1 MKKTLLSL
9 VLILAVLRILSAAPA
24 YRGPVTR
31 TQPDGSTIVTYIH
44 GDEFGHWVSDA
55 QGNELVQGEDGWWK
69 PAATEAAPAIQQ
81 RAALRRAAAN
91 ARRRSAPRRASNFG
105 SPRIPVILVGFK
117 DKAFSK
123 SADDF
128 DALLNLEGYTQN
140 GAVGSVSDYY
150 KENSLGA
157 FTPVFDVYGPVQLDT
172 TMAYYG
178 TNDYFGND
186 MRAEMALVHAVQKL
200 DDQIDF
206 TQYDNDR
213 DGQVDFIMFYYAG
226 FDEAQGANSKCIWS
240 HAWMLSE
247 SSYARDQAVYDGVQ
261 IENYFCTAELYG
273 TWGSTLCRIGTTC
286 HEFAHTL
293 GLPDF
298 YDTDNSSGGWGAN
311 TYDLDL
317 MSGGNYNADSSTPPY
332 FSAEELWEVGWL
344 SEIPVMDAAGPVTLG
359 PVNHPGATGYTARKL
374 LTSTQDEYFLF
385 EVRGRERWDAPIPE
399 GLLVYHVD
407 RSTRRIRGSTTA
419 ISTWD
424 ANTVNN
430 YSSHPCCYIVP
441 ASNPTSTAEY
451 NGSLSNLFFPRP
463 GQTSYLPT
471 DWNDAVTAWFLDG
484 ITYADGQA
492 SWVMKDARGI
502 SATGYNYIADPFE
515 GVHHAGESFPLTLVT
530 ATGDKAPAGPV
541 QWSVDGESVSEG
553 AVTLPAGHHEI
564 EATFTTEGGTTKKVL
579 LELDVQ

>member
-128 DALLNLEGYTQN
+128 DALLNQEGYTQN

-157 FTPVFDVYGPVQLDT
+157 FTPVFDVYGPVQVDT

-206 TQYDNDR
+206 TRYDNDG
-213 DGQVDFIMFYYAG
+213 DGQVDFIMCR
-226 FDEAQGANSKCIWS
+226 SKTTS
-240 HAWMLSE
+240 
-247 SSYARDQAVYDGVQ
+247 ARQ
-261 IENYFCTAELYG
+261 
-273 TWGSTLCRIGTTC
+273 
-286 HEFAHTL
+286 
-293 GLPDF
+293 
-298 YDTDNSSGGWGAN
+298 
-311 TYDLDL
+311 
-317 MSGGNYNADSSTPPY
+317 SSTVPTAAPCAASAPPATN
-332 FSAEELWEVGWL
+332 SPTPSDCRTSTIRTTV
-344 SEIPVMDAAGPVTLG
+344 PAAGAPTPTTL
-359 PVNHPGATGYTARKL
+359 T
-374 LTSTQDEYFLF
+374 
-385 EVRGRERWDAPIPE
+385 
-399 GLLVYHVD
+399 
-407 RSTRRIRGSTTA
+407 
-419 ISTWD
+419 
-424 ANTVNN
+424 
-430 YSSHPCCYIVP
+430 
-441 ASNPTSTAEY
+441 
-451 NGSLSNLFFPRP
+451 
-463 GQTSYLPT
+463 
-471 DWNDAVTAWFLDG
+471 
-484 ITYADGQA
+484 
-492 SWVMKDARGI
+492 
-502 SATGYNYIADPFE
+502 
-515 GVHHAGESFPLTLVT
+515 
-530 ATGDKAPAGPV
+530 
-541 QWSVDGESVSEG
+541 
-553 AVTLPAGHHEI
+553 
-564 EATFTTEGGTTKKVL
+564 
-579 LELDVQ
+579 